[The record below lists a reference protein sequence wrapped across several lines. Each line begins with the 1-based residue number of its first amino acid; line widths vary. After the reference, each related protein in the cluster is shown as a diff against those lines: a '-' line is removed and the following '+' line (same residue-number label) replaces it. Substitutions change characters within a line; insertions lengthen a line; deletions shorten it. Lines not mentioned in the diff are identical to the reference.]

1 MPRILSGATILLAI
15 LLSACDRHTPL
26 DASPEGIRAHGEL
39 VVLTRNAP
47 TTYFIDRDD
56 MPTGFEYDLAT
67 DFAHYLGVPA
77 RFVTLDSITD
87 IQDALAA
94 GKAHMAAAGLSRLE
108 SRAERFEF
116 GPGYYEVEQQVI
128 CRRGGPLPR
137 DLQALA
143 DVSLVVTAGSSY
155 EARLQHLQQTEQP
168 GLTWRSDDTSSTE
181 QLLQQVWEEHIDCT
195 VADSNIVAINRR
207 YFPEL
212 VIMFPLNA
220 PELLSW
226 LAPKGAHELA
236 TAMDGWYQQANEAA
250 FVTEIAARYFAH
262 VEVFDYVDVAR
273 FVRRIQEQ
281 LPDYEPMF
289 RAAAEQ
295 YDLDWSLLA
304 AQAYQESHWDPAAR
318 SPTGVRG
325 IMMLTLRTA
334 SEVGVTN
341 RLDPEQSILGGA
353 RYLANLRERLPDS
366 IEEPHRTWIALAAYN
381 VGLGHVHDARAL
393 AQRLGRNPDSWLDL
407 RTVLP
412 LLSQPEYYRT
422 LRFGYAR
429 GSEPVQYVRRIRNY
443 EEILVQQLAMHFA
456 AQ

>member
-1 MPRILSGATILLAI
+1 MPRLLPWAVILLAAF
-15 LLSACDRHTPL
+15 LPACDCIMPRTAAL
-26 DASPEGIRAHGEL
+26 DASPEGVRAHGEL

-56 MPTGFEYDLAT
+56 MPTGFEHDLAT
-67 DFAHYLGVPA
+67 DFAHHLGVPA
-77 RFVTLDSITD
+77 RFVTLDSIME

-94 GKAHMAAAGLSRLE
+94 GKAHMAAAGLSQLE

-137 DLQALA
+137 DVQALS

-155 EARLQHLQQTEQP
+155 EARLQHLQRTDAPE
-168 GLTWRSDDTSSTE
+168 LRWRADHTLSTE

-212 VIMFPLNA
+212 VIMFPLKA
-220 PELLSW
+220 PEPLSW
-226 LAPKGAHELA
+226 LAPKGAHELVA
-236 TAMDGWYQQANEAA
+236 EMHSWYHEANEATLI
-250 FVTEIAARYFAH
+250 TEIAARYYAH
-262 VEVFDYVDVAR
+262 VEVFDYVDVAH

-281 LPDYEPMF
+281 LPEYEALF
-289 RAAAEQ
+289 RAAADE
-295 YDLDWSLLA
+295 YGFDWSLLA
-304 AQAYQESHWDPAAR
+304 VQAYQESHWNPAAR

-334 SEVGVTN
+334 SEVGVNN
-341 RLDPEQSILGGA
+341 RLDPAQSIHGGA
-353 RYLANLRERLPDS
+353 RYLANLRERLPES

-381 VGLGHVHDARAL
+381 VGMGHIHDARAL
-393 AQRLGRNPDSWLDL
+393 AQRLGRNPDSWLEL
-407 RTVLP
+407 RAVLP
-412 LLSQPEYYRT
+412 LLSQPAYYRT

-429 GSEPVQYVRRIRNY
+429 GNEPVQYVRRIRNY
-443 EEILVQQLAMHFA
+443 EEILAQQLAPL
-456 AQ
+456 

>member
-1 MPRILSGATILLAI
+1 MPPILPWAAALLAA
-15 LLSACDRHTPL
+15 LLTACERTAPL
-26 DASPEGIRAHGEL
+26 DATPDGIRAHGEL

-47 TTYFIDRDD
+47 TTYFFDRDD

-67 DFAHYLGVPA
+67 DFAHHLGVPA
-77 RFVTLDSITD
+77 RFIALESIAE
-87 IQDALAA
+87 IQDALSA
-94 GKAHMAAAGLSRLE
+94 GKAHMAAAGFSRLE

-137 DLQALA
+137 DLQALSK
-143 DVSLVVTAGSSY
+143 VSLVVTAGSSY

-168 GLTWRSDDTSSTE
+168 GLQWRTDDTLTTE
-181 QLLQQVWEEHIDCT
+181 QLLQQVWEEQIDCT
-195 VADSNIVAINRR
+195 VADSHIVAINRR

-220 PELLSW
+220 PETLSW
-226 LAPKGAHELA
+226 LAPKGADELVA
-236 TAMDGWYQQANEAA
+236 AMHDWYHSANEAA

-281 LPDYEPMF
+281 LPDYEELF
-289 RAAAEQ
+289 RAAADQ
-295 YDLDWSLLA
+295 YGFDWTLLA
-304 AQAYQESHWDPAAR
+304 AQAYQESHWNPAAR

-341 RLDPEQSILGGA
+341 RLDPAQSILGGA
-353 RYLANLRERLPDS
+353 RYLANLRERLPES
-366 IEEPHRTWIALAAYN
+366 IQEPHRSWIALAAYN
-381 VGLGHVHDARAL
+381 VGLGHIHDARAL

-443 EEILVQQLAMHFA
+443 EEILAQQLAEP
-456 AQ
+456 